1 MIKLVMDT
9 SNVYLAVGLY
19 QDDICL
25 GKVQEYG
32 SRRQSE
38 QAIPELAH
46 LLEENQLTLMDVD
59 EMIITAGPGS
69 YTGERVAM
77 TIAKTL
83 AAVSDVSIKVVSSL
97 ASYAGMDQALVIL
110 DARSKKL
117 FMGIY
122 DQGKAV
128 VEDQLIFVGELASWR
143 EQYPEYQL
151 RGQTDVVGEDKV
163 EVDLCGNM
171 LALGKLADTCTDVD
185 LLVPAYIKK
194 VEARKIWQ

>member
-1 MIKLVMDT
+1 MIKMVMDT

-19 QDDICL
+19 QDDQCL

-38 QAIPELAH
+38 QAIPQMAR
-46 LLEENQLTLMDVD
+46 LLEDNGLSLMDVE
-59 EMIITAGPGS
+59 EMIVTAGPGS

-83 AAVSDVSIKVVSSL
+83 AAISDVTIKVVSSL
-97 ASYAGMDQALVIL
+97 AAYAGLDKAIVIL

-122 DQGKAV
+122 DQGKAI
-128 VEDQLIFVGELASWR
+128 VEDQMILVEDLDNWR
-143 EQYPEYQL
+143 QQYPDYVL
-151 RGQTDVVGEDKV
+151 KGQTDVIGEELK
-163 EVDLCGNM
+163 EVDLCQNI
-171 LALGKLADTCTDVD
+171 LALSDLTEKCQEPD

-194 VEARKIWQ
+194 VEAKKIWQ